1 MNETVRR
8 LAQFIRQ
15 NPGDLFS
22 RFALALEMVK
32 LGEDEKA
39 RTLFESIQQIQP
51 DYPGLPYHL
60 GKFYQRIG
68 ELEMAESLFQ
78 KGIEFTTEK
87 GDLHA
92 KNELL
97 QAMEELKFVK
107 SEMS

>member
-15 NPGDLFS
+15 NPNDLFS
-22 RFALALEMVK
+22 RFALALERIK
-32 LGEDEKA
+32 RGEDEKA
-39 RTLFESIQQIQP
+39 RTLFESIEQIQP

-68 ELEMAESLFQ
+68 ELVLAERLFQ
-78 KGIEFTTEK
+78 RGIEFATEK
-87 GDLHA
+87 GDQHV